1 MLSATHNIIQ
11 EFEEVEYYVNIA
23 PITKSAL
30 DLSDEIKEKFQ
41 VKVSPATISNY
52 RKKMPKTK
60 IKHLHEDR
68 VKNIKSLQLIVKIL
82 EDQLENIVDSALKL
96 RYIQEISNCIREMDF
111 LIENEIKYQKNF
123 SSY

>member
-11 EFEEVEYYVNIA
+11 EFEEVEYYVNTA

-30 DLSDEIKEKFQ
+30 DLSDEIKDKFQ
-41 VKVSPATISNY
+41 IAVSPQTIRNY
-52 RKKMPKTK
+52 RKKMPKTR
-60 IKHLHEDR
+60 IGHLHEDR
-68 VKNIKSLQLIVKIL
+68 VKNIKSLQLIIKIL

-111 LIENEIKYQKNF
+111 LIENEIKYQKNC